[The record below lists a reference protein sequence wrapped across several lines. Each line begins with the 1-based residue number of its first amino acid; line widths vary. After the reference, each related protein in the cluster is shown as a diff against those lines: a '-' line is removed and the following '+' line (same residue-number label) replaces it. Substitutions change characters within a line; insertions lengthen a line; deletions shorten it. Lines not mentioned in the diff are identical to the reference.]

1 VTSSWSHL
9 PPPARVIATAASAAF
24 DAARERDK
32 DAFETAVEQLGA
44 LDPEQTGLVLGAV
57 VRALLEDLHPDGLD
71 GDDIRAALERAVRS
85 AAEWQDIDPQ
95 VMVVLLVGALGVHDE
110 GDDEQR
116 PTPRVLAR
124 HAPLLIVELLQARSF
139 PRYLQNALTEI
150 ERSQVQDV

>member
-1 VTSSWSHL
+1 
-9 PPPARVIATAASAAF
+9 VIATAASAAF